1 MIFTHLPHSAP
12 TSAHRFS
19 RKVRGLPALIPFVTT
34 GSQNLR
40 TSPVVMTA
48 GSVRGQRTQLSVLGP
63 KAQQGSLR
71 LRANLRVEKGQLLG
85 CRRRGGGQGGGKSV
99 IYGARATFKSCCGTS
114 GCRPIC
120 RCSPRRAAPT
130 AGAGSAAAGADA
142 VPGSEG
148 GRRSL
153 PWVSVP
159 EAALTFEDCRPL
171 PVPDPGGRICWWS
184 PSPTTG

>member
-19 RKVRGLPALIPFVTT
+19 RKVRGLPSLIPFVTT
-34 GSQNLR
+34 GAQNLR

-48 GSVRGQRTQLSVLGP
+48 GSVRGQRPQLSVLGP
-63 KAQQGSLR
+63 KTQQGSLR
-71 LRANLRVEKGQLLG
+71 LRANSRIEKGQLLG
-85 CRRRGGGQGGGKSV
+85 CRRRGAGRGQERNLRS
-99 IYGARATFKSCCGTS
+99 CGTS

-130 AGAGSAAAGADA
+130 ARADSAAAGADA

-148 GRRSL
+148 GQRSL
-153 PWVSVP
+153 PGLSVP

-171 PVPDPGGRICWWS
+171 PVPHPGGRICWWS
-184 PSPTTG
+184 PSPTSG